1 MERMSRQLHMQ
12 TTKSRRLAGS
22 EQGEQIMGEYTISQ
36 IRPGD
41 RRALRQMDELLK
53 KEGIERDK
61 NLDYSIGL
69 FDEDYE
75 LAATGSC
82 FSNTLRCL
90 AVSSDHQGEG
100 LLNQVISH
108 LMEYQYGRG
117 NTSLFLYTKCSTAK
131 FFGDLGF
138 HEIARVDGKVV
149 FMENRR
155 NGFSEYLNWLK
166 KETADSGVSAF
177 AADSALPGSTLSG
190 STLSDGILSDGT
202 KSRIGAVI
210 MNANPFT
217 LGHRYLLEQA
227 SAQVDLL
234 HVFVV
239 SEDVSLVPLS
249 VRERLVREG
258 SADLKNIVYHLTGP
272 YMISN
277 ATFPSYFLKDS
288 DTVIRSHAKLDIQVF
303 TQIAQ
308 ALGITDRFVGEEPF
322 SQVTGIYNQVME
334 ELGLAGIR
342 CTVIPRKA
350 DADGAISASQV
361 RTLIKDGDWKALCGK
376 VPPCTFRYFTSAEAE
391 PVIGRIRSTE
401 DVKHY

>member
-1 MERMSRQLHMQ
+1 
-12 TTKSRRLAGS
+12 
-22 EQGEQIMGEYTISQ
+22 MGDYTISQ
-36 IRPGD
+36 IKAND
-41 RRALRQMDELLK
+41 RRALRQMDALLE

-108 LMEYQYGRG
+108 LMEYQYNRG
-117 NTSLFLYTKCSTAK
+117 NTSLFLYTKCNTAK

-155 NGFSEYLNWLK
+155 NGFSGYLEQLK
-166 KETADSGVSAF
+166 KETEASGHSPAN
-177 AADSALPGSTLSG
+177 A
-190 STLSDGILSDGT
+190 
-202 KSRIGAVI
+202 RIGAVI

-249 VRERLVREG
+249 AREQLVREG
-258 SADLKNIVYHLTGP
+258 SADLKNLVYHQTGP

-322 SQVTGIYNQVME
+322 SQVTGIYNQVMQE
-334 ELGLAGIR
+334 ELASAGIG

-350 DADGAISASQV
+350 DADGAISASAV
-361 RTLIKDGDWKALCGK
+361 RALVKAGEWDTLRSK
-376 VPPCTFRYFTSAEAE
+376 VPECTFRYLTSQEAG
-391 PVIGRIRSTE
+391 PVVAAIRESD

>member
-1 MERMSRQLHMQ
+1 
-12 TTKSRRLAGS
+12 
-22 EQGEQIMGEYTISQ
+22 MGEYSISQ

-41 RRALRQMDELLK
+41 RRALRQMDALLEQ
-53 KEGIERDK
+53 EGIERDK

-69 FDEDYE
+69 FDEDYNIV
-75 LAATGSC
+75 ATGSC

-90 AVSSDHQGEG
+90 AVSSEHQGEG

-117 NTSLFLYTKCSTAK
+117 NTSLFLYTKCDTAR
-131 FFGDLGF
+131 FFRDLGF
-138 HEIARVDGKVV
+138 HEIGRVDGRVV

-155 NGFSEYLNWLK
+155 NGFSDYLNQLK
-166 KETADSGVSAF
+166 KESMEAEAACLRESGTG
-177 AADSALPGSTLSG
+177 L
-190 STLSDGILSDGT
+190 
-202 KSRIGAVI
+202 RIGAVI

-258 SADLKNIVYHLTGP
+258 SADLTNLAYHQTGP

-303 TQIAQ
+303 TQIARS
-308 ALGITDRFVGEEPF
+308 LGITDRFVGEEPF
-322 SQVTGIYNQVME
+322 SQVTGIYNQVMKE
-334 ELGLAGIR
+334 DLEAAGIR
-342 CTVIPRKA
+342 CTIIPRKE
-350 DADGAISASQV
+350 DADGAISASAV
-361 RTLIKDGDWKALCGK
+361 RTLIQTGSLTALRAK
-376 VPPCTFRYFTSAEAE
+376 VPECTYRYFTSPEAD
-391 PVIGRIRSTE
+391 PVIARIQSAG
-401 DVKHY
+401 DVRHY